1 MLDEKVF
8 TNKAT
13 AITDSAA
20 QEITRIEELSYELTI
35 KDVMT
40 ANVRVV
46 EPDMSMAVVMDLL
59 RKHRISGVPVVTD
72 GNLLGIISIED
83 LIRCL
88 QKGDLQAHVS
98 AYMTSKVITVNS
110 YDPVIKA
117 LEKFDKARVGRLAVI
132 DTDNKLAGMI
142 TKGDIT
148 RGLLHAL
155 NTRFQE
161 EEIRK
166 YRASHLFED
175 IVSDRTSLILRY
187 YTKPRDFSKGGQ
199 ASSNIKRALLR
210 LGADPQL
217 ARRCGIAIYEAEMN
231 LIIHANDIGYIRVE
245 IEPHQITMKVDDNGP
260 GIADVEQ
267 ALKPG
272 YSTASEAVREMGFGA
287 GMGLSNINRCV
298 DRMHLESTP
307 GKGTHLELKIYVKK
321 DVFDQIERKSGA
333 ST

>member
-1 MLDEKVF
+1 MSQDKVF
-8 TNKAT
+8 TNRAT
-13 AITDSAA
+13 VITDSVV
-20 QEITRIEELSYELTI
+20 QNITRIEEISYELMI
-35 KDVMT
+35 RDVMT

-46 EPDMSMAVVMDLL
+46 EPDMTMAVVMDLF
-59 RKHRISGVPVVTD
+59 RKHRISGVPVVTN
-72 GNLLGIISIED
+72 GKLVGIISIED

-88 QKGDLQAHVS
+88 QKGDLQAGVET
-98 AYMTSKVITVNS
+98 YMSPKVISLNT
-110 YDPVIKA
+110 YDPVVKA
-117 LEKFDKARVGRLAVI
+117 LEKFEKTRVGRLAVI
-132 DTDNKLAGMI
+132 DTDGKLAGII

-161 EEIRK
+161 EEIRR

-187 YTKPRDFSKGGQ
+187 YTKPRDFTKGGT

-231 LIIHANDIGYIRVE
+231 LIIHANDVGYIRLE
-245 IEPHQITMKVDDNGP
+245 IEPHQITMKVNDNGP
-260 GIADVEQ
+260 GIENIEL

-272 YSTASEAVREMGFGA
+272 FSTASEEVREMGFGA
-287 GMGLSNINRCV
+287 GMGLPNIQRCV
-298 DRMHLESTP
+298 DLMHIESIP
-307 GKGTHLELKIYVKK
+307 GKGTHLELKIFVKK
-321 DVFDQIERKSGA
+321 DVSEQIERSSGV
-333 ST
+333 